1 MQGSIDPRI
10 AAVAT
15 VITLVIL
22 VWSLWDLVR
31 RPRNDI
37 PGGNKWGWLV
47 VFVLFAPI
55 GQIVYAFLQRRKRDG
70 QGVS

>member
-10 AAVAT
+10 VAVAT

-31 RPRNDI
+31 RPRTDI
-37 PGGNKWGWLV
+37 PGRNKWVWLV
-47 VFVLFAPI
+47 VFVLFAPV
-55 GQIVYAFLQRRKRDG
+55 GQIVYAFLQRRKRERRE
-70 QGVS
+70 VS